1 MAVGTFPF
9 NYASEEDENYKLII
23 DHNINEF
30 WRKVLY
36 GVHISAARGIN
47 PELKKLI
54 FVML

>member
-23 DHNINEF
+23 DQDINEF